1 MSNVDLVRSDGFSK
15 IIASVLCC
23 RGRGRSPAFQAFLS
37 SLALWSRP
45 VNSSRVSSSRESR
58 SRPLRLS
65 TEGTFQVDGISTTPQ
80 SPPQVAG
87 WTTEPY
93 HGVPAAPCSVGGTGA
108 GWIPGLEAAG
118 SQSDCVQVPVGQ
130 GVAGEKHDQG
140 SGDQVGAERQ
150 DAYTAQ

>member
-23 RGRGRSPAFQAFLS
+23 RGRGRAPAFQAFLS
-37 SLALWSRP
+37 SLALGSRP
-45 VNSSRVSSSRESR
+45 VNASRVSSSRESR

-93 HGVPAAPCSVGGTGA
+93 HGVPAAPCSVGAPARA
-108 GWIPGLEAAG
+108 GFRALRP
-118 SQSDCVQVPVGQ
+118 PVHSPIAFRYQLGKASP
-130 GVAGEKHDQG
+130 VKSTIRAP
-140 SGDQVGAERQ
+140 ATR
-150 DAYTAQ
+150 